1 MALYSR
7 TDNEAQRRKVGAT
20 NELNSVTTDP
30 GQDPADQPADK
41 VIPEQYIY
49 IDDTEATIPAN
60 KARGLTAPGWW
71 KYITYT
77 DASGRTRHK
86 AQHLVAFKDAPT
98 TTSDTD
104 DRYAADAIVTL
115 TLSTVA
121 NQSTQAPAGAVL
133 TFTEGS
139 GTTILE
145 VADEEYE
152 NVTGTSDGDGTGAT
166 FTITRDALGGINTV
180 TLTDPGSG
188 YIATEIITIDGAD
201 IGGTTVTDDLEIE
214 VDTVTTAAATFSVTA
229 TGTGTKYYQWQ
240 TQTVTGTKWTN
251 ITGATSAS
259 LALTGLTTAD
269 SGKKYRVKVTSST
282 GAPEAISNTATLT
295 VTVA

>member
-30 GQDPADQPADK
+30 AQDPADQPQEK

-49 IDDTEATIPAN
+49 IDKTEATIPAN

-77 DASGRTRHK
+77 DAAGNTRHK
-86 AQHLVAFKDAPT
+86 AQHLVAFKSAPT
-98 TTSDTD
+98 TASDTD

-121 NQSTQAPAGAVL
+121 NQTTQTPAGAIL
-133 TFTEGS
+133 TVDTIAAADALRAEG
-139 GTTILE
+139 TYTIT
-145 VADEEYE
+145 ASDYITDE
-152 NVTGTSDGDGTGAT
+152 DGAGAT
-166 FTITRDALGGINTV
+166 FTVVVDGSGAATV
-180 TLTDPGSG
+180 TVTSAGSG
-188 YIATEIITIDGAD
+188 FIVDETITIDDADLGGGGAD
-201 IGGTTVTDDLEIE
+201 DLTFDVATVA
-214 VDTVTTAAATFSVTA
+214 TAAATFSVTA

-240 TQTVTGTKWTN
+240 SQTATGTKWTN

-259 LALTGLTTAD
+259 LALTGLVTAD
-269 SGKKYRVKVTSST
+269 SGKKYRVKVTSAA

-295 VTVA
+295 VTAA